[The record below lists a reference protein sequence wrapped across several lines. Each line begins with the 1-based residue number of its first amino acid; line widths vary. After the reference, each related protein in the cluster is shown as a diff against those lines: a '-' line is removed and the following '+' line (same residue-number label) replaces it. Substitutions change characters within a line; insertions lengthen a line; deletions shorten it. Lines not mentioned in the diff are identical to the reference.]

1 MGEEKNVVS
10 VLKPPKNKKRGEVQG
25 QPRSSSAGGTGQSK
39 GAAPVQGML
48 QGAAWLPAKV
58 FSPSSF
64 QSTTLHPERKRGK
77 AGRREGVSGIE
88 QQCGAISLGS

>member
-1 MGEEKNVVS
+1 MALGKAKG
-10 VLKPPKNKKRGEVQG
+10 LPPI
-25 QPRSSSAGGTGQSK
+25 
-39 GAAPVQGML
+39 QGML

-64 QSTTLHPERKRGK
+64 QSTTLHPKRKRGK

-88 QQCGAISLGS
+88 QQCRAISLGS